1 VKKTWFSVGQILF
14 TLVVVAIAAF
24 VLWRLVAYY
33 MFAPWTRDGHVR
45 ADVVQVAPDVGGL
58 IVDVKVVDSQP
69 VKAGQVLF
77 VIDQARYALTLRQ
90 AQASALQRHATLDQA
105 RREDARN
112 RTLGDLVA
120 REITEESRSR
130 VQQAEAMLADS
141 DVAID
146 TARLNLQR
154 TMVVSPVD
162 GYLNDRAPR
171 VGEFV
176 TAGRSVLSV
185 VDLHSFRVDGYF
197 EETKLHGIDI
207 GQPVDIKVMGESQ
220 VLRGHVQSIVAGI
233 EDRDRSQGSNLLP
246 NVNPAFSWVR
256 LAQRIPVRIA
266 LDEVPVDFRMIAGR
280 TATVSVRDLSPM
292 RKSNA
297 AAEGASGVVGT
308 SDASPAAGSSGA
320 AGASGASNAA
330 NATNAANVASA
341 AALASAPANA
351 SSVVPVTTGVAASK
365 RAGGASQ

>member
-1 VKKTWFSVGQILF
+1 MFRIGYYLEIIVKKAWFSVGQILF

-24 VLWRLVAYY
+24 VLWRLVDYY

-58 IVDVKVVDSQP
+58 IVKVNVVDSQP
-69 VKAGQVLF
+69 VNAGQVLF
-77 VIDQARYALTLRQ
+77 VIDPARYELALRQ
-90 AQASALQRHATLDQA
+90 AQATALQRRATLDQA

-120 REITEESRSR
+120 REVTEESHSR
-130 VQQAEAMLADS
+130 VQTAEAALADAE
-141 DVAID
+141 VAID

-154 TMVVSPVD
+154 TTIVSPVD

-171 VGEFV
+171 TGEYV

-207 GQPVDIKVMGESQ
+207 GQQVDIKIMGETKM
-220 VLRGHVQSIVAGI
+220 LHGHVQSIVAGI
-233 EDRDRSQGSNLLP
+233 EDRDRVQGSNLLP

-266 LDEVPVDFRMIAGR
+266 LDEVPADFRMIAGR
-280 TATVSVRDLSPM
+280 TATVSVRDIAPLA
-292 RKSNA
+292 KSNTT
-297 AAEGASGVVGT
+297 G
-308 SDASPAAGSSGA
+308 
-320 AGASGASNAA
+320 GASGAASSASS
-330 NATNAANVASA
+330 ASA
-341 AALASAPANA
+341 AAPVSGALPVSGVSTATASASAP
-351 SSVVPVTTGVAASK
+351 
-365 RAGGASQ
+365 GASQ